1 MIDLT
6 EMTAPLSTAINDGA
20 VCMVG
25 TASSGGEPN
34 ITFKGSMMVWD
45 RDHLAFWERSKKDT
59 LTNLEE
65 NPQIVVFYRNP
76 KAQQAWRFYG
86 TVEVARE
93 GPLRDAI
100 MARTIQA
107 ELDRDPERAG
117 AGVLITVQRVANGRG
132 DVLQQRDGQ
141 NSG

>member
-6 EMTAPLSTAINDGA
+6 EMATPLSTALADGV

-25 TASSGGEPN
+25 TASSDGEPN

-45 RDHLAFWERSKKDT
+45 KDHLAFWERSKKDT
-59 LTNLEE
+59 LAHLEE

-76 KAQQAWRFYG
+76 KTQQAWRFYG
-86 TVEVARE
+86 TVEVARD
-93 GPLRDAI
+93 GSLREEI
-100 MARTIQA
+100 MSRTIQA

-117 AGVLITVQRVANGRG
+117 AGVLISVQRVTNGRG
-132 DVLQQRDGQ
+132 DVLQRRDG
-141 NSG
+141 